1 MYLCACV
8 CKHTIYVS
16 TYIIIRRCFRSNANF
31 AITEWEQKF
40 ATEPLWYMLN
50 CLDPDINLTFE
61 KNSKNIDVFYVN
73 YSVEKNK
80 LKKIFQLL
88 LKLEKNLF

>member
-1 MYLCACV
+1 
-8 CKHTIYVS
+8 
-16 TYIIIRRCFRSNANF
+16 
-31 AITEWEQKF
+31 
-40 ATEPLWYMLN
+40 MLN
-50 CLDPDINLTFE
+50 CLDSDINLTFE

>member
-1 MYLCACV
+1 
-8 CKHTIYVS
+8 
-16 TYIIIRRCFRSNANF
+16 
-31 AITEWEQKF
+31 
-40 ATEPLWYMLN
+40 MLN
-50 CLDPDINLTFE
+50 CLDPDIYLTFE

>member
-1 MYLCACV
+1 MYV
-8 CKHTIYVS
+8 HV
-16 TYIIIRRCFRSNANF
+16 RV
-31 AITEWEQKF
+31 
-40 ATEPLWYMLN
+40 
-50 CLDPDINLTFE
+50 DLTFE
-61 KNSKNIDVFYVN
+61 KNSKNIDIFYVN

>member
-1 MYLCACV
+1 
-8 CKHTIYVS
+8 
-16 TYIIIRRCFRSNANF
+16 
-31 AITEWEQKF
+31 
-40 ATEPLWYMLN
+40 MLN
-50 CLDPDINLTFE
+50 CLDPDIDLTFE
-61 KNSKNIDVFYVN
+61 KNSKNIDIFYVN

>member
-1 MYLCACV
+1 MYVHVRA
-8 CKHTIYVS
+8 
-16 TYIIIRRCFRSNANF
+16 
-31 AITEWEQKF
+31 
-40 ATEPLWYMLN
+40 
-50 CLDPDINLTFE
+50 DLTFE
-61 KNSKNIDVFYVN
+61 KNSKNIDIFYVN